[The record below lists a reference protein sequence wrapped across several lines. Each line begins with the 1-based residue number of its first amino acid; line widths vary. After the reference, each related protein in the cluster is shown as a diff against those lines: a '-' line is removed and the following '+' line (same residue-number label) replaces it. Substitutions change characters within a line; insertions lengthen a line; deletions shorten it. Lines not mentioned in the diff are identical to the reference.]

1 MAIAG
6 LFDVPR
12 QLQRCEDP
20 VSASNNKL
28 PAATLLSTLPAVT
41 SWPGDGTDACIQL
54 RADAVGAA
62 VQQLLVT
69 ANATQKLPNQF
80 RIGLGGGP
88 RPELNG
94 CLQRKGQAAR
104 EA

>member
-1 MAIAG
+1 MS
-6 LFDVPR
+6 R
-12 QLQRCEDP
+12 
-20 VSASNNKL
+20 VSYGGVKTLCRRTTTSCR
-28 PAATLLSTLPAVT
+28 PATLLGTLPAVT
-41 SWPGDGTDACIQL
+41 SWPGDGTDACIPL

-62 VQQLLVT
+62 VQQLLVI

-80 RIGLGGGP
+80 RIGLGDGP
-88 RPELNG
+88 HPELNG

>member
-1 MAIAG
+1 
-6 LFDVPR
+6 
-12 QLQRCEDP
+12 
-20 VSASNNKL
+20 VSANNNKL
-28 PAATLLSTLPAVT
+28 PAATLLGTLPAVT
-41 SWPGDGTDACIQL
+41 SWPGDGTDACIPL

-80 RIGLGGGP
+80 RIGLGDGP

-94 CLQRKGQAAR
+94 
-104 EA
+104 